1 MSTRKLLLVITSAIL
16 VGIFLFVLV
25 KQARYPVPKPDG
37 PEAYSGPTIHL
48 AAMRGD
54 LEQVRSMIVLDP
66 ELVKARDKYGN
77 SPLQIAAYKGHT
89 EIVEFLLSKGGEVNA
104 TSKFGGTALY
114 MASYAGQEEVVEV
127 LIAHGADPNLAIKDS
142 GEHVLQVATLEG
154 YRNYNHIFSALGGI
168 ANVKVHFIGSPLQAA
183 SANGYK
189 KIAEVLI
196 ANGAN
201 VNARAAG
208 KTALHSASVNG
219 QRELAELLIANG
231 ADVNARDETG
241 STPLCSAMFCL
252 REPVDSTA
260 VRDVAEVLIRRGADV
275 NLKSRTGLTPL
286 HHATA
291 HANIETV
298 ELLISS
304 GANINARNEDGDT
317 PLNVACRYRRERRGG
332 VIDLLHKNGAVRR
345 HGKNNSYDYEPDLI
359 K

>member
-1 MSTRKLLLVITSAIL
+1 MSTRKRVLVITSVIL
-16 VGIFLFVLV
+16 VGIFLFALV
-25 KQARYPVPKPDG
+25 EEASHPVPKPDG
-37 PEAYSGPTIHL
+37 PEVYSGPNIHL

-54 LEQVRSMIVLDP
+54 LEQVRSMVVLDP

-77 SPLQIAAYKGHT
+77 SPLHIAAYKGRT
-89 EIVEFLLSKGGEVNA
+89 EIVEFLLSRGGDVNA

-114 MASYAGQEEVVEV
+114 MASYAGQEEVVDV
-127 LIAHGADPNLAIKDS
+127 LITHGADPNLAIKDS
-142 GEHVLQVATLEG
+142 GQQVLQVATLEG
-154 YRNYNHIFSALGGI
+154 YRDYTHIWSALGGI
-168 ANVKVHFIGSPLQAA
+168 ANVKVHFIGSPLQGA
-183 SANGYK
+183 SANGYM
-189 KIAEVLI
+189 KIAELLI

-231 ADVNARDETG
+231 ADVNARDEAG

-252 REPVDSTA
+252 WEPVDGDA
-260 VRDVAEVLIRRGADV
+260 VRHVAELLIRKGADV
-275 NLKSRTGLTPL
+275 NLESRSGLTPL
-286 HHATA
+286 HHAA
-291 HANIETV
+291 GHANKETV

-304 GANINARNEDGDT
+304 GANINARNKDGDT
-317 PLNVACRYRRERRGG
+317 PLNVACRYRRKRPGG